1 MKKKKAQTQSMFLT
15 GRQVACMV
23 YEHVRIRD
31 TDATVLD
38 ISETGLS
45 DGCWSEAVERSCHLK
60 DIQDSLADGRTPY
73 VMRFHARLDDAV
85 WPSGAA
91 TLRMPISQ
99 KDLDRLH
106 QFREKILAGMFHR
119 VRLAHGRWAD
129 KGLAHRRLGR
139 FEKNVAEVHVKSS
152 REAHIEI
159 CKGVFFFFS
168 KKVQTDRSHKSDTS
182 CVLYAFDHSSKKMRM
197 RRLRR
202 SRTPQTSQTRHMSYL
217 RHLKL
222 PNRNRSYG

>member
-1 MKKKKAQTQSMFLT
+1 MI
-15 GRQVACMV
+15 

-31 TDATVLD
+31 TDGTVLD

-45 DGCWSEAVERSCHLK
+45 DGCWSEAVERSCYLK

-73 VMRFHARLDDAV
+73 VMRFHARFDGAV

-91 TLRMPISQ
+91 ILRMPISQ

-106 QFREKILAGMFHR
+106 QFREKILAGIFHR
-119 VRLAHGRWAD
+119 VPLAHGRWAD

-159 CKGVFFFFS
+159 CKGVFFL
-168 KKVQTDRSHKSDTS
+168 KKKNMCRRI
-182 CVLYAFDHSSKKMRM
+182 DHTRVTRRASSTPSTTPA
-197 RRLRR
+197 RR
-202 SRTPQTSQTRHMSYL
+202 
-217 RHLKL
+217 
-222 PNRNRSYG
+222 